1 MLLSRS
7 AQEQTQEVEVAQGS
21 FAELEEEQWLSEG
34 HTAPCKDRLFQVM
47 RSTLAIDGQDPSCCK
62 FSLALSDPADTNAVL
77 LPTIKPLL
85 ASQPFLKGR
94 GGPGPRESCI

>member
-21 FAELEEEQWLSEG
+21 FAEPEEEHWLPEG
-34 HTAPCKDRLFQVM
+34 RAAPCKDRLSQVM
-47 RSTLAIDGQDPSCCK
+47 RSALAIDRQDLSCCK

-77 LPTIKPLL
+77 LPAIKPLL

-94 GGPGPRESCI
+94 GGPGPRGSCV